1 MLLAGALAQSR
12 FILTGLEVDAKR
24 MRANLD
30 LTNGLV
36 VSEAVMM
43 GLAPHIG
50 RQTAHDVVYDA
61 CRIAATK
68 GLKLAEVLY
77 NDAKIS
83 GKLDRATIDRLCDP
97 ANYLGAAPEMVDRM
111 RAWSSKY

>member
-1 MLLAGALAQSR
+1 MLS
-12 FILTGLEVDAKR
+12 GLEVDTAR
-24 MRANLD
+24 MLKNLD
-30 LTNGLV
+30 LSGGLI

-77 NDAKIS
+77 TDAKIS
-83 GKLDRATIDRLCDP
+83 SKLDRATIDRLCDP

-111 RAWSSKY
+111 RAWKSKY